1 MWLWRLM
8 WTGAVVGAAI
18 VTTTFV
24 LLVWLLFENGFAWIS
39 IVLLVLVAWM
49 VFSAV
54 KNRRRYA
61 GFDIRR

>member
-8 WTGAVVGAAI
+8 WTGALVGAAI

-24 LLVWLLFENGFAWIS
+24 LLLWMLFETGYAWIS
-39 IVLLVLVAWM
+39 ILLLVLVAWM
-49 VFSAV
+49 LVSAV

>member
-1 MWLWRLM
+1 M

-18 VTTTFV
+18 VTSTFV
-24 LLVWLLFENGFAWIS
+24 MLVWLLFETGYAWIS

-49 VFSAV
+49 VLSAI

-61 GFDIRR
+61 DFDIRR

>member
-1 MWLWRLM
+1 M

-18 VTTTFV
+18 VTMTFIF
-24 LLVWLLFENGFAWIS
+24 LVWMLFEIGYAWIS

-49 VFSAV
+49 LFSAV

>member
-1 MWLWRLM
+1 M

-18 VTTTFV
+18 VTMTFIF
-24 LLVWLLFENGFAWIS
+24 LVWMLFEIGFGWIS
-39 IVLLVLVAWM
+39 ILLLVLVAWM
-49 VFSAV
+49 LFSAV

>member
-8 WTGAVVGAAI
+8 WTGALVGAAI

-24 LLVWLLFENGFAWIS
+24 LLLWMLFETGYAWIS
-39 IVLLVLVAWM
+39 ILLLVLVAWM
-49 VFSAV
+49 LASAV